1 VNQFILQ
8 TLRKFD
14 KLTHGQAREILAHA
28 VDEIDRL
35 ETVLDSLY
43 TGVLVSDETHNLLLT
58 NKALRRLLKVKR
70 FEMGSVV
77 AWAALEDE
85 SIADFLRKTLVAG
98 DRVEGRE
105 FETESRLGTRRLL
118 SFDVLPLVKL
128 YHVTG
133 AVVLVRDI
141 TKKRAREAK
150 LRRAE
155 SLASLT
161 TLAAGVAHEIKNP
174 LASISIHI
182 QLIQKMLEKT
192 RIEYPTESSALPF
205 EKINGHFDIVTE
217 EIDRLNFIVVD
228 FLFAVRPMDLT
239 LRKGDIN
246 DLIKGIVRF
255 LSLEMSERH
264 IACVTDFAKD
274 IPLFEFDERYMK
286 EAILNLAKNAIEAMR
301 QGGGTLTIRTER
313 ADADIIISISDTG
326 EGISQENQA
335 KIFEPYWTTKETGT
349 GLGLTLVF
357 KIVREHRGEI
367 AVHSELG
374 AGSAF
379 VITLPLP
386 QTERRLL
393 RYSGDTRHELQ
404 NTDS

>member
-1 VNQFILQ
+1 M
-8 TLRKFD
+8 
-14 KLTHGQAREILAHA
+14 THGQAREILAHA
-28 VDEIDRL
+28 VEEIDRL
-35 ETVLDSLY
+35 ETVLDSLL
-43 TGVLVSDETHNLLLT
+43 TGVLVADQAHKLLLT
-58 NKALRRLLKVKR
+58 NKALRRILKIKR
-70 FEMGSVV
+70 YELGAVV
-77 AWAALEDE
+77 MWTVVEDE
-85 SIADFLRKTLVAG
+85 SIADFLHKTLSAG

-133 AVVLVRDI
+133 TVVLVRDI

-150 LRRAE
+150 LRRVE

-182 QLIQKMLEKT
+182 QLIQKMMEKT
-192 RIEYPTESSALPF
+192 RAAAPKEVAALPF
-205 EKINGHFDIVTE
+205 EKIKGHFDIVTE
-217 EIDRLNFIVVD
+217 EIERLNFIVVD

-246 DLIKGIVRF
+246 ELIKGIVRF
-255 LSLEMSERH
+255 LSLEMAERH
-264 IACVTDFAKD
+264 IECVTDFGND
-274 IPLFEFDERYMK
+274 IPLFQFDERYLK

-301 QGGGTLTIRTER
+301 TGGGTLTIRTER
-313 ADADIIISISDTG
+313 ADADIIISMSDTG

-357 KIVREHRGEI
+357 KIIREHRGEI
-367 AVHSELG
+367 AVRSELG
-374 AGSAF
+374 AGSTF
-379 VITLPLP
+379 IITLPLP

-393 RYSGDTRHELQ
+393 RYNGDPKHELQ
-404 NTDS
+404 DTDS